1 MDTSLTQF
9 NWENTNGYEKVLFS
23 AIEALKA
30 LDANDKS
37 KAQRYSAV
45 YAKAKELFPQIITSP
60 TAVAE
65 NSFYAY
71 LSQTVQDENSPI
83 NCEGPWK
90 GYYLLP
96 PDVAALPP
104 PTTEQP
110 EVQPEDKGR
119 KEKER
124 LLYPVALKWLQAQG
138 YRCAETS
145 SGRKLGRWGNPD
157 ITGLLVTEAVGTVDV
172 EVVTIEVKLS
182 FEDWEYWIF
191 EAVSHRR
198 FSNRAYFAFA
208 HPAELALKLPSTM
221 RYYSEL
227 YHVGILVF
235 LLRNESFAKLKE
247 GQLTALDDPNEVF
260 VQELY
265 SAPFMTVQAPSKKRF
280 LEEGLNLREY
290 KHVCIWGKP
299 LEENI

>member
-1 MDTSLTQF
+1 MDANQEPF
-9 NWENTNGYEKVLFS
+9 VWENSNGYEKVLF
-23 AIEALKA
+23 AATEALKTLGA
-30 LDANDKS
+30 TDKN
-37 KAQRYSAV
+37 KAQKYSAV
-45 YAKAKELFPQIITSP
+45 YAKARELFPQLTMPP
-60 TAVAE
+60 TAVAQ

-90 GYYLLP
+90 GYYLIP
-96 PDVAALPP
+96 ADVAALPP
-104 PTTEQP
+104 PAVTPEEVASEQR
-110 EVQPEDKGR
+110 ER
-119 KEKER
+119 REKEG
-124 LLYPVALKWLQAQG
+124 LLYPTVLKWLQAQG

-157 ITGLLVTEAVGTVDV
+157 ITGLLVTETVGTVEV
-172 EVVTIEVKLS
+172 EVATIEVKPS

-208 HPAELALKLPSTM
+208 HPEELALKLPSAM

-227 YHVGILVF
+227 YRIGILALMLSNDAF
-235 LLRNESFAKLKE
+235 GKLKD
-247 GQLTALDDPNEVF
+247 GKVYNPIDPNEVF

-265 SAPFMTVQAPSKKRF
+265 SAPFVPVQAQFRKKF
-280 LEEGLNLREY
+280 LEEGLRLREF
-290 KHVCIWGKP
+290 KHVCTWGKP
-299 LEENI
+299 IEETL